1 MQGHFG
7 PFSFVDR
14 ITQLEAGKRAAGC
27 FAVPAHL
34 SRFSPCLALEA
45 AGQLAAWL
53 AIADLDFQLRPVA
66 GLAVDLRFGT
76 QVHPGQ
82 TLDLAIDID
91 RCDQDAVRYSASAS
105 AAGVKVIDLEHSLGP
120 MLPMEDFDAP
130 DAMRERFELLCG
142 SGAPIGQFAG
152 VPEHDIEILEEV
164 RGKSLRALLRVPQ
177 DAAFFSD
184 HFPRRPVFP
193 GTMLLDAHIQVSLT
207 AAAQSGHW
215 SPDVRMAVASVPDM
229 KLRAFI
235 TPGELVELSVD
246 LSSPDEDNV
255 MMVRTGAR
263 VNGKQVAMGRL
274 EIAALGSEA

>member
-1 MQGHFG
+1 MGEHFG

-66 GLAVDLRFGT
+66 GLAVDLRFGA
-76 QVHPGQ
+76 QVQPGQ

-91 RCDQDAVRYSASAS
+91 RCDQDAVRYSACAY
-105 AAGVKVIDLEHSLGP
+105 AEGVKVIDLEHSLGP